1 MVQQQYSLGVFTIF
15 SPPRQGLWVVA
26 ALGLLA
32 VYPVSAADEEVS
44 GLKTGAVELTLE
56 PSLCVLAEGENLC
69 RDRVRVSWRAKQNR
83 SLCLYESGES
93 DPLDCWQESR
103 SGTHTSLLETAS
115 DIQFQLVEASGR
127 GPIVAARAFE
137 VIADAK
143 RYRRRRRNPWSF
155 F

>member
-1 MVQQQYSLGVFTIF
+1 M
-15 SPPRQGLWVVA
+15 
-26 ALGLLA
+26 LL
-32 VYPVSAADEEVS
+32 PVSAAAQDGSVTEA
-44 GLKTGAVELTLE
+44 GAVELTLE
-56 PSLCVLAEGENLC
+56 PSLCVLTEGEDLC
-69 RDRVRVSWRAKQNR
+69 RDRVRVSWQAKQSR

-103 SGTHTSLLETAS
+103 SGSHTSVLETAS
-115 DIQFQLVEASGR
+115 DIQFQLVDASGR
-127 GPIVAARAFE
+127 DSIVASRAFE